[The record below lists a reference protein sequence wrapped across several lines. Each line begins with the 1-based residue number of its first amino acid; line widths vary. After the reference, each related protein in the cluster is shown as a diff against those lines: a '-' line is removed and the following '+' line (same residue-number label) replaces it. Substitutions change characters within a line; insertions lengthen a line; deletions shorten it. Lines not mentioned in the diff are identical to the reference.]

1 MIHKARPLNKKTENF
16 VRKIKNRQILG
27 NKNSNEKKKKM
38 QNAYIVTKYQYLNT
52 LTNSRRFMLQ
62 LYVTYIDCLINVDG
76 ICVLEN
82 YLRGTLLRIVICLH
96 NDCLLH

>member
-1 MIHKARPLNKKTENF
+1 
-16 VRKIKNRQILG
+16 
-27 NKNSNEKKKKM
+27 M

-62 LYVTYIDCLINVDG
+62 LYVAYIDCLINVDG